1 MNKFLVALVAAA
13 VSAAAF
19 AKGGDLKYTIV
30 VAKLDNQTNW
40 RGHWDIS
47 EAWGSVLSDQLAKSG
62 KFAVL
67 GDVDLRGTALS
78 DQDLAAAGR
87 VAGDKKT
94 AKAGRLQSSQLLVK
108 STITHVKET
117 KGVGGDFG
125 FRGLSIGVDG
135 GSAEINVTVCV
146 VDSATGQAKG
156 TMSITGRSGKKGSA
170 PGNSGAL
177 LGGYYGNL
185 AGFDKSNMGQATA
198 DAANQAVQYIV
209 SQLDSMPWEGSVA
222 LAKPDKLVVNRGTR
236 EGVSV
241 GVKFDVGN
249 IEEVVD
255 EDTGEVLDRG
265 MSKIGTVTVTE
276 VKEKVSY
283 TTPLEGAEK
292 GMGVR
297 LTK

>member
-13 VSAAAF
+13 ASAAAF
-19 AKGGDLKYTIV
+19 AGGGDLKYTIA
-30 VAKLDNQTNW
+30 VARFNSQTNW
-40 RGHWDIS
+40 RGQWDIS

-62 KFAVL
+62 RFVVL
-67 GDVDLRGTALS
+67 GDVDLRGIAPS

-87 VAGDKKT
+87 IAGDKKT
-94 AKAGRLQSSQLLVK
+94 AKAGRLPSAQLLVK
-108 STITHVKET
+108 GAVTHVKET

-125 FRGLSIGVDG
+125 FKGLSIGVDG

-146 VDSATGQAKG
+146 VDAATGQAKG
-156 TMSITGRSGKKGSA
+156 TKSITGRSGKKGTS
-170 PGNSGAL
+170 PGSGGTSP
-177 LGGYYGNL
+177 GGYVGSL
-185 AGFDKSNMGQATA
+185 PGFDKSNMGQAA
-198 DAANQAVQYIV
+198 SDAASQAVQYIV
-209 SQLDSMPWEGSVA
+209 SQLDSTPWEGSVA
-222 LAKPDKLVVNRGTR
+222 LAKADKLVVNRGVR

-255 EDTGEVLDRG
+255 EDTGEVLDRE
-265 MSKIGTVTVTE
+265 MSKVGTVTVTE

-283 TTPLEGAEK
+283 TTPLDGAEK

-297 LTK
+297 LAK